1 MDEQPENFKRTNK
14 VKPSLK
20 TKDSPRNKPE
30 HKVTWDTEK
39 LEELEKYKLEH
50 PVYKKIDEPKTP
62 YNYYE
67 AGDDDYLIGAVNR
80 ILHDEKKYVVTED
93 HTIENKELTPEE
105 QEELSNLFKLI

>member
-67 AGDDDYLIGAVNR
+67 AGDGD
-80 ILHDEKKYVVTED
+80 
-93 HTIENKELTPEE
+93 
-105 QEELSNLFKLI
+105 